1 MKTCSKCKIEKEL
14 SDFYKKKS
22 SKDGFRSECKS
33 CTKKYDEE
41 NSERIK
47 EYRKNRYE
55 QIKDSKQYK
64 EKRKEY
70 YLENK
75 DHFDKK
81 SKKWRNEN
89 KEKVSEDKKEYYQKN
104 KEDILEKRKEYYQ
117 NIKTDDS
124 LLNKKR
130 EKDKI
135 NTKDWRLKNK
145 EKISQKI
152 KERKIND
159 PIYKLTDS
167 IRTLIWNSIN
177 RMGFEKNSKTN
188 LILGCSFEEFKDHI
202 ESQFQEGMN
211 WRNHG
216 EWHLD
221 HKTPISWADT
231 EEKVY
236 ELNHYLNFQPL
247 WAFDNLSKGNKWSD

>member
-14 SDFYKKKS
+14 SDFYKKKA

-47 EYRKNRYE
+47 EYKKSKYE
-55 QIKDSKQYK
+55 QIKDSKEYK
-64 EKRKEY
+64 EKRNKY

-75 DHFDKK
+75 EHFSTK
-81 SKKWRNEN
+81 SKEWRTEN
-89 KEKVSEDKKEYYQKN
+89 KEKVTEDKKDYYQKN

-135 NTKDWRLKNK
+135 KTKEWRLKNK

-167 IRTLIWNSIN
+167 IRTLIWISIN
-177 RMGFEKNSKTN
+177 RMGFTKDSKTQK
-188 LILGCSFEEFKDHI
+188 ILGCTFEELKLHI
-202 ESQFQEGMN
+202 EFQFQEGMN
-211 WRNHG
+211 WENHG

-231 EEKVY
+231 EEEVY
-236 ELNHYLNFQPL
+236 ELNHYLNFQPI